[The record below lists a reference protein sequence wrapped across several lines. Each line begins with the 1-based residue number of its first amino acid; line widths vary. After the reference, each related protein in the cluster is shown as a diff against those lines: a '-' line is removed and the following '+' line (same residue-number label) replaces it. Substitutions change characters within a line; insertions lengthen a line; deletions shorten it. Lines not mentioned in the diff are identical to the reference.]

1 MEPSA
6 EIIRPSKVRNLFHFC
21 AGLGFLALIKA
32 KSALFGY
39 KTPRTFGIEDF
50 KRAVDY
56 DANVVER
63 WLDHLRRYTGKNDI
77 SGKTV
82 LELGPGADLGVGLL
96 LLSRGAARYNSL
108 DVNNLVESV
117 PDALYEELFARL
129 EKTGHRNT
137 DELRRQLTLT
147 RSRKNDRL
155 NYIVTRDFD
164 VTVFGKNTV
173 DFVFSQAAFEHFSDM
188 EQTVAQLSGIVKRGA
203 VLIAEIDLKTHTR
216 WIRDAD
222 PLNIYRYGDFFYNL
236 FACPG
241 SPNRLRPVDYRRMF
255 EKNGWV
261 NVRTSPV
268 IKLEEEYVAKVGPSL
283 SKRFRG
289 AEGEIQHL
297 SVILS
302 ATRG

>member
-6 EIIRPSKVRNLFHFC
+6 EIIRPSKAMNLFHFC

-32 KSALFGY
+32 RSALFGY
-39 KTPRTFGIEDF
+39 RTPRTFGVEDF

-63 WLDHLRRYTGKNDI
+63 WLDHLRMYAGKSDI

-82 LELGPGADLGVGLL
+82 LELGPGADLGVGLM
-96 LLSRGAARYNSL
+96 LLSRGAGKYNSL
-108 DVNNLVESV
+108 DVNNLAESV

-129 EKTGHRNT
+129 EKTGHKNT
-137 DELRRQLTLT
+137 DELKRQLSLT
-147 RSRKNDRL
+147 RAGKNDRL

-164 VTVFGKNTV
+164 VTVFGKGAV
-173 DFVFSQAAFEHFSDM
+173 DIVFSQAAFEHFSDM
-188 EQTVAQLSGIVKRGA
+188 ERTVAQLSGVVKKGA
-203 VLIAEIDLKTHTR
+203 LLVAEIDLKTHTR

-222 PLNIYRYGDFFYNL
+222 PLNIYRYNDFIYDF

-241 SPNRLRPVDYRRMF
+241 SPNRLRPADYRRIF
-255 EKNGWV
+255 ERNGWV
-261 NVRTSPV
+261 NVRTAPV
-268 IKLEEEYVAKVGPSL
+268 IKLDDEYVTRVRPSL
-283 SKRFRG
+283 SRRFRG
-289 AEGEIQHL
+289 TESEIQHL

-302 ATRG
+302 ATKG

>member
-6 EIIRPSKVRNLFHFC
+6 EIIRPPKVRNLFHHL

-32 KSALFGY
+32 KGALYGY
-39 KTPRTFGIEDF
+39 RTPRTFGVEDF

-63 WLDHLRRYTGKNDI
+63 WLDHLRSYTGKNDI

-82 LELGPGADLGVGLL
+82 LELGPGADLGVGLI
-96 LLSRGAARYNSL
+96 LLSKGADKYNSL

-129 EKTGHRNT
+129 EKTGHKNT

-147 RSRKNDRL
+147 RSGKNDRL
-155 NYIVTRDFD
+155 NYIVTHDFD
-164 VTVFGKNTV
+164 VTVFGKGAV
-173 DFVFSQAAFEHFSDM
+173 DLVFSQAAFEHFSDM
-188 EQTVAQLSGIVKRGA
+188 ERTVTQLSGVVKKGA
-203 VLIAEIDLKTHTR
+203 LLVAEIDLKTHTR

-222 PLNIYRYGDFFYNL
+222 PLNIYRFNEFIYNR
-236 FACPG
+236 FSCPG
-241 SPNRLRPVDYRRMF
+241 SPNRLRPVDYRRIF
-255 EKNGWV
+255 ERNGWV
-261 NVRTSPV
+261 NVRTIPV
-268 IKLEEEYVAKVGPSL
+268 IKLDEEYVSKVGPSL

-289 AEGEIQHL
+289 AESEIQHL

-302 ATRG
+302 ATKG

>member
-1 MEPSA
+1 MAISVET
-6 EIIRPSKVRNLFHFC
+6 IRPSKVRNLFHHY
-21 AGLGFLALIKA
+21 AGIGFLALIKA
-32 KSALFGY
+32 KSALYGY
-39 KTPRTFGIEDF
+39 RTPRTFGIEDF

-63 WLDHLRRYTGKNDI
+63 WLFWLKSYTGRNDI

-82 LELGPGADLGVGLL
+82 LELGPGADLGVGLIL
-96 LLSRGAARYNSL
+96 LAKGADKYNSL

-117 PDALYEELFARL
+117 PDALYNELFTRI
-129 EKTGHRNT
+129 EKGGHKNTG
-137 DELRRQLTLT
+137 ELKKQLDLT
-147 RSRKNDRL
+147 RSGKNDRL

-173 DFVFSQAAFEHFSDM
+173 DIVFSQAAFEHFPDM
-188 EQTVAQLSGIVKRGA
+188 DRTVTQLSTVVKKGA

-222 PLNIYRYGDFFYNL
+222 PLNIYRYGDFIYNL
-236 FACPG
+236 FSCPG

-255 EKNGWV
+255 ERNGWV
-261 NVRTSPV
+261 KVRTTPV
-268 IKLEEEYVAKVGPSL
+268 IKLEDGYVSKVGPSL

-289 AEGEIQHL
+289 AESEIQHL

-302 ATRG
+302 ATKG

>member
-1 MEPSA
+1 MATSV
-6 EIIRPSKVRNLFHFC
+6 EIIRPPKVSNLFHHL
-21 AGLGFLALIKA
+21 AGIGFLALIKA

-39 KTPRTFGIEDF
+39 RTPRTFGVEDF

-56 DANVVER
+56 DTNVVER
-63 WLDHLRRYTGKNDI
+63 WLAHLKNYTGKNDI

-82 LELGPGADLGVGLL
+82 LELGPGADLGVGLI
-96 LLSRGAARYNSL
+96 LLSKGAAKYNSL

-129 EKTGHRNT
+129 GKSGHKGT
-137 DELRRQLTLT
+137 DELKKQLVLT
-147 RSRKNDRL
+147 RSGKNDRL

-173 DFVFSQAAFEHFSDM
+173 DLVFSQAAFEHFSDM
-188 EQTVAQLSGIVKRGA
+188 ERTVAQLSKVVKTGA
-203 VLIAEIDLKTHTR
+203 VIVAEIDLKTHTR

-222 PLNIYRYGDFFYNL
+222 PLNIYRYGDFIYNL

-241 SPNRLRPVDYRRMF
+241 SPNRLRPADYRRMF

-261 NVRTSPV
+261 KVRTTPV
-268 IKLEEEYVAKVGPSL
+268 IKLEDRYVSKVTPSL

-289 AEGEIQHL
+289 TESEMGQL

-302 ATRG
+302 ATKG